1 MTKKPNIINSQKAS
15 SHPLSPGRFYRAS
28 VTFVD
33 SAGRVD
39 VYLPDLGVPYS
50 SIVPVGTTEL
60 NKLAAG
66 DTVSCTFTDEFFND
80 IVVFGSAGIKNDVFA
95 SKVLFEEL
103 LTNFEVLLARVT
115 ALETRYNSHTQH
127 PPPA

>member
-28 VTFVD
+28 VTFVVP
-33 SAGRVD
+33 AGRVD

-103 LTNFEVLLARVT
+103 LTNFGVLLARVT